1 MSKITKNRM
10 LAERYTTEEMKKDV
24 NDLFKAIAEAKD
36 EERYRRIQGIK
47 LINIAY
53 ERIVSR
59 NTEYIESIK
68 RDYKH
73 ELAVIELTDEDSTVG
88 RQAAEKVLLL
98 LAKYGREELSI
109 VLESVLELKDNL
121 IRSRRKSRETQLPT

>member
-24 NDLFKAIAEAKD
+24 NDLFKVIAEAKD

-88 RQAAEKVLLL
+88 RQAAEKVLF
-98 LAKYGREELSI
+98 
-109 VLESVLELKDNL
+109 
-121 IRSRRKSRETQLPT
+121 